1 MRIVALTILFL
12 AAAFG
17 SAHAAERGIVTQL
30 GTDHV
35 NVTTRFTGQK
45 ILIFGALSRRG
56 QILIKVRSPAERVAL
71 SRKAK
76 YGPFW
81 LNSDKMVIPAAP
93 GLIYLLASAP
103 VGKLLDEAQR
113 RRYGLTLH
121 YAVARLSAPRVPA
134 GMEGWRKALIR
145 AKRRDGYYREDGSA
159 VSLVRDRLFYASVEL
174 PAKIPLGRYDLE
186 IYLIRDGRIVSRQLR
201 TVDVREVRLERWA
214 SDVAHDYP
222 WLFGVAFTALA
233 MALGLVLGIALNR
246 AGES

>member
-1 MRIVALTILFL
+1 MRIVALTILLL
-12 AAAFG
+12 ATASG
-17 SAHAAERGIVTQL
+17 SVHAAERGIITQI

-159 VSLVRDRLFYASVEL
+159 VSLVHDRLFYASVEL

-214 SDVAHDYP
+214 SDVAQDHP
-222 WLFGVAFTALA
+222 WLFGVAFTVLA
-233 MALGLVLGIALNR
+233 MTLGLVLGIALR
-246 AGES
+246 RDGES